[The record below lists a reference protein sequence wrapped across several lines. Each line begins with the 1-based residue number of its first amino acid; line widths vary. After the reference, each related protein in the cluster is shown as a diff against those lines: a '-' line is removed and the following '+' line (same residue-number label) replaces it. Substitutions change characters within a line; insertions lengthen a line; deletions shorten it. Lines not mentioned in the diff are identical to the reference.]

1 MAEEFEPKILGILC
15 NWCTYAGADLA
26 GTSRIQYPP
35 NVRVVRVMCTGRIDP
50 SFVLEAFSLGADAVL
65 ISGCHIGDCHYI
77 AGNYKARR
85 RIALTRKVLEEY
97 GIDPRRLKMT
107 FVSASEGALWGE
119 VVKDMVKT
127 IKHLGPTPVQM
138 KADMHTAAPGA
149 HGAADDDLAEIAK
162 VSAGKKL
169 EAAPVQKKA

>member
-15 NWCTYAGADLA
+15 NWCTYAGSDLA

-35 NVRVVRVMCTGRIDP
+35 NVRVIRVMCTGRIDP
-50 SFVLEAFSLGADAVL
+50 SFVFEAFSLGADGVL

-85 RIALTRKVLEEY
+85 RIALTRKIIEQY

-107 FVSASEGALWGE
+107 FVSASEGALWAE
-119 VVKDMVKT
+119 VVKDMVNTVK
-127 IKHLGPTPVQM
+127 KLGPSPVQ
-138 KADMHTAAPGA
+138 KKVSLAETGHAASA
-149 HGAADDDLAEIAK
+149 SDDDLAEIAK
-162 VSAGKKL
+162 ASAGKKI
-169 EAAPVQKKA
+169 EPVPVQKQ

>member
-35 NVRVVRVMCTGRIDP
+35 NVRVIRVMCTGRIDP
-50 SFVLEAFSLGADAVL
+50 SFILEAFSLGADAVL
-65 ISGCHIGDCHYI
+65 VSGCHIGDCHYI
-77 AGNYKARR
+77 AGNFKARR
-85 RIALTRKVLEEY
+85 RIALTRKLLQEY

-119 VVKDMVKT
+119 VVKDMVNT
-127 IKHLGPTPVQM
+127 IKKLGPTPIQK
-138 KADMHTAAPGA
+138 KADLHEGTGAA
-149 HGAADDDLAEIAK
+149 GAADDDLAEIAK

>member
-1 MAEEFEPKILGILC
+1 MADEFEPKILGILC

-50 SFVLEAFSLGADAVL
+50 AFVFEAFSLGADAVL

-77 AGNYKARR
+77 AGNYKSRR
-85 RIALTRKVLEEY
+85 RIALTRKVLEGY

-107 FVSASEGALWGE
+107 FVSASEGALWAE
-119 VVKDMVKT
+119 VVKDMVNTVK
-127 IKHLGPTPVQM
+127 KLGPSNVQ
-138 KADMHTAAPGA
+138 KKTNLAAGHA
-149 HGAADDDLAEIAK
+149 AVGVADDDLAEIAK
-162 VSAGKKL
+162 ASAGKKL
-169 EAAPVQKKA
+169 EAAPVQKK